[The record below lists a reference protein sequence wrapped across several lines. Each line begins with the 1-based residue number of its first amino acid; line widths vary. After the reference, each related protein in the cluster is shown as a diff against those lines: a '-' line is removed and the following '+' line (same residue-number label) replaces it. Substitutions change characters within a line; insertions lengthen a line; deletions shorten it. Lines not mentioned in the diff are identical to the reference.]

1 MAMEP
6 ADAFAALYRD
16 TVLDHGRAPRHAG
29 QLPPPARSANANNA
43 LCGDRVDVDVRLDDR
58 GAVEQLRHRTQGCLI
73 CTASA
78 SLMAGDVRG
87 RDVAGVAARLA
98 TLRRGLASG
107 DGEGLGDLAALT
119 GVSAHPTRH
128 RCALLPWEALQAA
141 MAAPEAA

>member
-16 TVLDHGRAPRHAG
+16 TVLDHGRRPRHAG
-29 QLPPPARSANANNA
+29 TLPPPARSASASNA
-43 LCGDRVDVDVRLDDR
+43 LCGDRIELDVALDDR
-58 GAVEQLRHRTQGCLI
+58 GAVAELRHRTQGCLI

-87 RDVAGVAARLA
+87 RDAGAVAARLA
-98 TLRRGLASG
+98 GLRHGLQCG
-107 DGEGLGDLAALT
+107 DGDGLGELAALT
-119 GVSAHPTRH
+119 GVSAHPSRH

-141 MAAPEAA
+141 MAARESA